1 MNIKKDNI
9 PDEHVELCNLLFE
22 NGGDTVCFPGIDED
36 EEKIIKRGLL
46 FHTDGILMNEG
57 AQSQCHR
64 NSALCWEA
72 NVSICDICTGYALS
86 DDGIWRQHSW
96 CIKFHSTRKINWN
109 VVETTEARIAY
120 FGYAL
125 TRDEAEIFLFEN
137 E

>member
-72 NVSICDICTGYALS
+72 KKDLCDICTGYALS
-86 DDGIWRQHSW
+86 DDGIWR
-96 CIKFHSTRKINWN
+96 TRRRT
-109 VVETTEARIAY
+109 V
-120 FGYAL
+120 GQQ
-125 TRDEAEIFLFEN
+125 
-137 E
+137 